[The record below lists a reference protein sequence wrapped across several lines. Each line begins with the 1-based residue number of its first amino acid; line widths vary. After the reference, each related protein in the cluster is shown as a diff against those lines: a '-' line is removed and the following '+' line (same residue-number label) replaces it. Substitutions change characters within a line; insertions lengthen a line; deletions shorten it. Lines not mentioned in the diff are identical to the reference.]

1 VRRPPGLDPVWPAI
15 WVAEGLLVYLSPG
28 QVDRLLDEVT
38 SLSAPASRLG
48 LTYRNREPGD
58 QSAPAPALRR
68 SVAPDDP
75 AGWLAGCGWAA
86 ELASAREVLRAHG
99 RQVPAARPAGRDGS
113 RPRALLISAALDPA
127 LARSAARRSPARVA
141 AHSQPAVAV
150 RPRPAGRRRWG

>member
-1 VRRPPGLDPVWPAI
+1 
-15 WVAEGLLVYLSPG
+15 VAEGLLVDLSPG

-75 AGWLAGCGWAA
+75 AGCWPGAAGRPSWPAPARCSGRTAARCPPPGQLAG
-86 ELASAREVLRAHG
+86 ARHG
-99 RQVPAARPAGRDGS
+99 
-113 RPRALLISAALDPA
+113 
-127 LARSAARRSPARVA
+127 PARC
-141 AHSQPAVAV
+141 
-150 RPRPAGRRRWG
+150 